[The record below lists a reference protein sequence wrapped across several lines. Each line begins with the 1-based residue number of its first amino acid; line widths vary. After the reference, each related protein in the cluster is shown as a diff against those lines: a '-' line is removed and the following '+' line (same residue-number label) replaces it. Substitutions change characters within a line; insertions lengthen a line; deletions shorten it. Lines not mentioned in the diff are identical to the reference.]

1 MNGNQM
7 VMQSPLGQSMSLNRN
22 MMGAPPG
29 NPFPLGTGLGL
40 RNRMQHD
47 SNVDMMLP
55 EVNASPPPPKGLL
68 HLLKG
73 LLHLLESLHHLLESL
88 HHLLKGLLL
97 YLHLVELH
105 PLLGGHLGS
114 KGGGFHNTATS
125 RPNRK
130 RKNAGRR
137 TEITKILRPRISM
150 KTWTE

>member
-1 MNGNQM
+1 
-7 VMQSPLGQSMSLNRN
+7 
-22 MMGAPPG
+22 
-29 NPFPLGTGLGL
+29 
-40 RNRMQHD
+40 
-47 SNVDMMLP
+47 MLH
-55 EVNASPPPPKGLL
+55 LL
-68 HLLKG
+68 LLKG
-73 LLHLLESLHHLLESL
+73 LHHLLKDLLPLLESLHHLLE
-88 HHLLKGLLL
+88 GLLL